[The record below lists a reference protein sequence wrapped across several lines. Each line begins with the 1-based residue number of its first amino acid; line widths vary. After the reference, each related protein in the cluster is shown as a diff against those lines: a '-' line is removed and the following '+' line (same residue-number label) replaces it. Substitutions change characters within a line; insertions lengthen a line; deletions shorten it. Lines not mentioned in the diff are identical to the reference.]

1 MQMVSPGTEMKMRI
15 TNRENLESLNDDEVE
30 DMETWKQIFSEQ
42 QEEKV

>member
-30 DMETWKQIFSEQ
+30 DMETWKQIFADQ